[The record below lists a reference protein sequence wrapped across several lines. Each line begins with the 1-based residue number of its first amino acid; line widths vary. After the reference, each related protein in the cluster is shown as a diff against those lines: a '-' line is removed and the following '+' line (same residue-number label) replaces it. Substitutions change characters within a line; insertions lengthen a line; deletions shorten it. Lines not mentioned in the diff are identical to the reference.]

1 MMYRFSFIALV
12 IFLFAGCAG
21 SSRMIQ
27 HGQYDAAIER
37 SVHRLKRNP
46 DNQREILNLE
56 RAYRIVN
63 EQNYER
69 IRFLIAGDN
78 PENLLEVVDLYHRMK
93 RRQTLVRTV
102 TPLELPDRIV
112 QFPYVDYDERII
124 SAQRGAAEFHYNRA
138 LELMARNDRQA
149 YREAWHNLSIVQEIA
164 GNYRDVD
171 ELMLESYH
179 KGLSR
184 ALVAVQNHTHL
195 NLPEEYKQQLLTV
208 DPRGLDNQ
216 WVEFYY
222 SDLDQ
227 SIEFDYYLLVN
238 LRQIIIS
245 PDQVSQ
251 TDRQFRKEVEDGF
264 DYVLDSRGNVKK
276 DSLGNDVKVPRFKTL
291 SCVLVETH
299 QLKTITLQG
308 DLEIF
313 SHHPRR
319 LLKREPLGSASR
331 FEHRWAR
338 AIGDRAAL
346 DANALKLADTKPLPF
361 PNDVEMILI
370 TSEGLRRAI
379 NEAIRSN
386 RSFIR

>member
-1 MMYRFSFIALV
+1 MIYRISFIAFV
-12 IFLFAGCAG
+12 IILFAGCAG
-21 SSRMIQ
+21 SSRLIQ

-46 DNQREILNLE
+46 DKQREILNLE
-56 RAYRIVN
+56 RAYRIAN

-69 IRFLIAGDN
+69 IRFLIAGAN
-78 PENLLEVVDLYHRMK
+78 PENLIEVVDLYQRMK

-102 TPLELPDRIV
+102 TPLQLPDRIV

-138 LELMARNDRQA
+138 LELMERNDRQA

-171 ELMLESYH
+171 VLMLESYH

-208 DPRGLDNQ
+208 DPRGLDNH

-222 SDLDQ
+222 SDLDP

-245 PDQVSQ
+245 PDQVNQ

-276 DSLGNDVKVPRFKTL
+276 DSLGNDIKVQRFKTL
-291 SCVLVETH
+291 TCVLVETH
-299 QLKTITLQG
+299 QLKTISLQG
-308 DLEIF
+308 DLEVF
-313 SHHPRR
+313 THYPRR

-331 FEHRWAR
+331 FDHRWGR

-346 DANALKLADTKPLPF
+346 DENALKLVDVKPLPF

-379 NEAIRSN
+379 NEAIRRN
-386 RSFIR
+386 KSFIR